1 MPIRLRMVWPMLAL
15 LIWLLASPRTPP
27 PTNPSRCSGVLVKP
41 TANLST
47 VMASHRAGTTFCLT
61 PGTFR
66 VTSTIKTDVG
76 DRVIGSGRTA
86 THIDGTGLL
95 QTAVGIFITNSNNF
109 FAFFDIFGAPTP
121 EAYGVRCPGYP
132 SDCGKAFSTN
142 GSGFTVQSVNCH
154 DNGGNCIGGG
164 GSTSV
169 TVNDLNCYSNGSAY
183 SRTSTFEYAACIK
196 RVAAEGPGNNLTVT
210 NSYIH
215 DNYWVGIWCDYCKH
229 GLFDIENNIIV
240 NNGEAGVKWEMSGGW
255 TTDDRA
261 IIKNNVFRGNNR
273 RETQPWSG
281 AVNISTANDVLIEG
295 NMFSQNF
302 VAGINVVYTG
312 GRGSPQPDSRGVVI
326 QNNLSDVDPT
336 EGCSLA
342 GVTCE

>member
-1 MPIRLRMVWPMLAL
+1 M
-15 LIWLLASPRTPP
+15 
-27 PTNPSRCSGVLVKP
+27 
-41 TANLST
+41 
-47 VMASHRAGTTFCLT
+47 
-61 PGTFR
+61 
-66 VTSTIKTDVG
+66 
-76 DRVIGSGRTA
+76 
-86 THIDGTGLL
+86 
-95 QTAVGIFITNSNNF
+95 
-109 FAFFDIFGAPTP
+109 
-121 EAYGVRCPGYP
+121 
-132 SDCGKAFSTN
+132 
-142 GSGFTVQSVNCH
+142 
-154 DNGGNCIGGG
+154 
-164 GSTSV
+164 
-169 TVNDLNCYSNGSAY
+169 NDLNCYSNGSAY
-183 SRTSTFEYAACIK
+183 SRTSAFEYAACIK